1 MTRSDDEL
9 MGVALALAER
19 GRATVR
25 PNPLVGCVLV
35 HGGAIVGEGW
45 HERPGGP
52 HAEVAAIAA
61 AGGRSRGATVHV
73 TLEPC
78 DHTGRTGPCTQAL
91 IDAGVRRVVYAADDP
106 LNGGAATLRDAGVEV
121 IRGVRVDDARRQNE
135 VFFHVQATGRPF
147 VVCKVAQSL
156 DGRVAARDGSS
167 RWITSAQARI
177 AAHQLRALVEAVA
190 VGSGTVLADD
200 PSLDVRHVE
209 APAGQPRPVVF
220 DARGRTPSWA
230 NVARPGAV
238 VLTTQASPTTWRGQ
252 LTDAGAEVVVVP
264 AADPEVAPGRR
275 PGVALDAA
283 LAALT
288 DRRVHSLL
296 VEGGATL
303 AGALQRAHLIDRL
316 EAFVAPCTI
325 GGDGLAVF
333 APPGAASVD
342 DRWLWRIDEV
352 RQLGPDLWLTARPQR
367 SDGAT
372 TTTSASHALQR
383 TGR

>member
-1 MTRSDDEL
+1 

-35 HGGAIVGEGW
+35 HDGAIVGEGW

-52 HAEVAAIAA
+52 HAEITAIAA
-61 AGGRSRGATVHV
+61 AGERRRGATAYV

-91 IDAGVRRVVYAADDP
+91 IDAEVRRVVYAADDP
-106 LNGGAATLRDAGVEV
+106 VNGGAATLRDAGVEV
-121 IRGVRVDDARRQNE
+121 IGGVRVDDARRQNE

-147 VVCKVAQSL
+147 VVCKLAQSL

-167 RWITSAQARI
+167 RWITSEQARI
-177 AAHQLRALVEAVA
+177 ATHQLRALAEAVA

-238 VLTTQASPTTWRGQ
+238 ILTTQASTTTWRGQ
-252 LTDAGAEVVVVP
+252 LTDAGADVVVVP
-264 AADPEVAPGRR
+264 TTDAADGAPA
-275 PGVALDAA
+275 GVALDAA
-283 LAALT
+283 LRALT
-288 DRRVHSLL
+288 ERRVQSLL

-303 AGALQRAHLIDRL
+303 AGALQRAELIDRL
-316 EAFVAPCTI
+316 EVFVAPCTI
-325 GGDGLAVF
+325 GGDGLAAF
-333 APPGAASVD
+333 APPGAASVE

-352 RQLGPDLWLTARPQR
+352 RQLGADLWLTARPQR
-367 SDGAT
+367 TDGAAT
-372 TTTSASHALQR
+372 TASARDGLQR